1 MKDSQN
7 DATSGWSRRAV
18 LASQVLL
25 LVAASACASTHRS
38 QQDTAWASHFT
49 FEAER
54 IEARARAV
62 DLTRVHDA
70 RAEQAEL
77 RGWMMKLSKEMALGG
92 AGAQGPGH
100 AALGRGAL
108 ALGDLDA
115 AIKHLETAWS
125 AGFREPSVAWVRA
138 LALSQR
144 YREQRITA
152 LTVLDPDERR
162 VREQD
167 TERQYR
173 EPVLALL
180 RQAREKEAPSANLL
194 AALVAFHE
202 GRLDAAAA
210 LLEPLAASHPWFVE
224 APLLRAD
231 VLLLRA
237 AQLWEEGQ
245 EGAARARLEHGRKSL
260 DAARS
265 TAESR
270 MQAHLAQVR
279 FESAVIAFIP
289 TDPPGTMPSY
299 DREERVPG
307 IMSFSGPEGLGPAGR
322 AFSALDAAS
331 RINPAASGPACERL
345 RLLNALVEHP
355 LLQEAFSGYLT
366 QHPQEIADVML
377 ARDSTNRCVG
387 MERIRTLV
395 FQQEKARQARSGS
408 LEPAEE
414 DLLKAVP
421 PAERDLAFHL
431 LHARLLEHWAAV
443 ENGWGGPRVG
453 DRHGAHRDQAL
464 DVWRTVLA
472 REPRVSTYWLRFG
485 ELLVERGM
493 DPLTVDGA
501 ADLDLAE
508 QAWTKARSLETKA
521 HGVWLLGAHVQ
532 MAKAL
537 RHRARGED
545 AGSAWKTAEARLRDG
560 LTAHPR
566 ESSLHH
572 VLGQVFLEQAKE
584 RWARGGDPTRLL
596 DAAEAAQAEATTL
609 DSGHGPGKRA
619 QADIHAL
626 RAEYALWRG
635 EDPSSHVDR
644 AEAFYLQA
652 MPEGPTNAEAIMGLM
667 RALQLQA
674 RFLLEQG
681 RDPQP
686 TFDRAAKSIDL
697 LARLA
702 LFRRPQ
708 YLRIAGEDSLL
719 MARWTARTDPHEAQ
733 KHFDAAEANL
743 TKALEHAPRS
753 QEVRLALGELNRYR
767 AVARKAAGQ
776 DAESLLAKGLTLVDA
791 LLKERPNW
799 PEALL
804 LRAALLRTKDPGSA
818 QARADRDAALKANAN
833 LAPGWLRQFPE
844 DQPKAP

>member
-1 MKDSQN
+1 MQ
-7 DATSGWSRRAV
+7 
-18 LASQVLL
+18 LL
-25 LVAASACASTHRS
+25 WLVAVPACASTPPAQWDSSRTS
-38 QQDTAWASHFT
+38 PFT
-49 FEAER
+49 LEAER
-54 IEARARAV
+54 IEAQARAV
-62 DLTRVHDA
+62 DLARLHDV
-70 RAEQAEL
+70 RAEHAEL
-77 RGWMMKLSKEMALGG
+77 RGWMQALMKEMVLGG
-92 AGAQGPGH
+92 AEAQGPGQ

-115 AIKHLETAWS
+115 AIEHLDLAWS
-125 AGFREPSVAWVRA
+125 VGFREPSVAWVRA

-144 YREQRITA
+144 YREQRIRA
-152 LTVLDPDERR
+152 LTLLDLDERR
-162 VREQD
+162 AREQD
-167 TERQYR
+167 LEREYR

-180 RQAREKEAPSANLL
+180 RQARGKEAPSSDFG
-194 AALVAFHE
+194 AALIALHE
-202 GRLDAAAA
+202 DRLDAAVA
-210 LLEPLAASHPWFVE
+210 LLDAVMDSHPWFIE

-231 VLLLRA
+231 ALLLRS

-245 EGAARARLEHGRKSL
+245 KDAARAQLDNGRKSL
-260 DAARS
+260 AAARS

-270 MQAHLAQVR
+270 MQAHLTQVR
-279 FESAVIAFIP
+279 FEAAAIALLR
-289 TDPPGTMPSY
+289 DDLPGTMPAY
-299 DREERVPG
+299 DRTERVPG
-307 IMSFSGPEGLGPAGR
+307 IMSFSGPEGVGPAGR
-322 AFSALDAAS
+322 AFNALDAAS
-331 RINPAASGPACERL
+331 RINPTASSPPCERL
-345 RLLNALVEHP
+345 RLINALAEHP
-355 LLQEAFSGYLT
+355 RRAEAFDGYLA
-366 QHPQEIADVML
+366 QHAKEVAAVML
-377 ARDSTNRCVG
+377 ARDPTNRCVRL
-387 MERIRTLV
+387 ERIRTLV
-395 FQQEKARQARSGS
+395 SQEEQARQARAGS
-408 LEPAEE
+408 LSPAEQ

-443 ENGWGGPRVG
+443 ENEWGGPRVG

-472 REPRVSTYWLRFG
+472 REPRVPTYWSRFG

-508 QAWTKARSLETKA
+508 QAWTKVRSLDTKA

-537 RHRARGED
+537 SHRARGED

-560 LTAHPR
+560 LTVHPS

-572 VLGQVFLEQAKE
+572 ALGQVLLEQAKE
-584 RWARGGDPTRLL
+584 SWARGGDPTGLL

-609 DSGHGPGKRA
+609 DYGHGPGKRA
-619 QADIHAL
+619 QADIHAH
-626 RAEYALWRG
+626 RAEYAWWRG
-635 EDPSSHVDR
+635 EDPSLDVDR

-652 MPEGPTNAEAIMGLM
+652 MPEGPSNTEAVMGLL
-667 RALQLQA
+667 RVLQIQA
-674 RFLLEQG
+674 RSLLEQG
-681 RDPQP
+681 RDPTP
-686 TFDRAAKSIDL
+686 AFDRAAKSVGL

-702 LFRRPQ
+702 LIRRSQ
-708 YLRIAGEDSLL
+708 YLRIAGEDSLV

-776 DAESLLAKGLTLVDA
+776 DAESLLAKGLTLADA

>member
-1 MKDSQN
+1 MKDALN
-7 DATSGWSRRAV
+7 AAPHGGSRSAV
-18 LASQVLL
+18 LALQVLL
-25 LVAASACASTHRS
+25 LVAASACASTHLS

-62 DLTRVHDA
+62 DLARVHDA

-77 RGWMMKLSKEMALGG
+77 RGWMMTLSKEMALGG

-115 AIKHLETAWS
+115 AIEHLETAWS
-125 AGFREPSVAWVRA
+125 AGFREPSVVWARA
-138 LALSQR
+138 RALSQR
-144 YREQRITA
+144 YREQRIMA
-152 LTVLDPDERR
+152 LTELDLDARR

-167 TERQYR
+167 MERQYR

-180 RQAREKEAPSANLL
+180 RQAWEKEAPSAAYS

-245 EGAARARLEHGRKSL
+245 KDAARARLEHGRKSL

-265 TAESR
+265 TAESQ

-279 FESAVIAFIP
+279 FESAVIALIR
-289 TDPPGTMPSY
+289 TDPTGTMPSY

-307 IMSFSGPEGLGPAGR
+307 VMSFAGPEGQGPAGR

-355 LLQEAFSGYLT
+355 RRQEAFGGYLA
-366 QHPQEIADVML
+366 QHASEIADVIL
-377 ARDSTNRCVG
+377 ARDPTNRCVQV
-387 MERIRTLV
+387 ERIRTQV
-395 FQQEKARQARSGS
+395 ARAERARQERYGS
-408 LEPAEE
+408 YVHKELE
-414 DLLKAVP
+414 LLKAIP
-421 PAERDLAFHL
+421 PSERDLAFHL
-431 LHARLLEHWAAV
+431 LHVRLLEHWVAV
-443 ENGWGGPRVG
+443 ENEWGGPRVG
-453 DRHGAHRDQAL
+453 DRYGAHRDQAL
-464 DVWRTVLA
+464 DVWRTLLA
-472 REPRVSTYWLRFG
+472 LEPRVPAYWVRFG

-493 DPLTVDGA
+493 DPMTGDGA
-501 ADLDLAE
+501 ADLDQAE
-508 QAWTKARSLETKA
+508 QAWAQAKALHTKAP
-521 HGVWLLGAHVQ
+521 GVWLLGAHVQ

-566 ESSLHH
+566 DSSLHH
-572 VLGQVFLEQAKE
+572 GVGQVLLEQAKE
-584 RWARGGDPTRLL
+584 RWARGGDPTELL

-626 RAEYALWRG
+626 RAEYAGWRG
-635 EDPSSHVDR
+635 EDPSPDVDR

-652 MPEGPTNAEAIMGLM
+652 MPEGPSNAEAVMGLM
-667 RALQLQA
+667 RVHQIQA
-674 RFLLEQG
+674 RSLLEQG
-681 RDPQP
+681 QDPRP
-686 TFDRAAKSIDL
+686 AYERSAKTIDML
-697 LARLA
+697 DRLA
-702 LFRRPQ
+702 LSRRSQ
-708 YLRIAGEDSLL
+708 YLRISGDYSLV

-733 KHFDAAEANL
+733 RHFDAAEATL
-743 TKALEHAPRS
+743 TKALENAPRS
-753 QEVRLALGELNRYR
+753 QEIRLVLGELNRYR
-767 AVARKAAGQ
+767 AVERKSAGQ
-776 DAESLLAKGLTLVDA
+776 SAEPWLAKGLALVDA

-818 QARADRDAALKANAN
+818 QVRADRDAALKANAN
-833 LAPGWLRQFPE
+833 LAPRWKRQFPE
-844 DQPKAP
+844 DGPLKP